1 MLAAA
6 IANSLSV
13 STSTMAFASGVGGRT
28 PAARKAA
35 SEDMMAFNIS
45 PGFGRRAAVRHT
57 RGVSAVLPFGTIK
70 KDSHGLLLDLDQD

>member
-13 STSTMAFASGVGGRT
+13 STSMMAFASGVGGRT

-35 SEDMMAFNIS
+35 SDDMRAFNIS
-45 PGFGRRAAVRHT
+45 PAFGRQTGSYPPHEGCQRR
-57 RGVSAVLPFGTIK
+57 SA
-70 KDSHGLLLDLDQD
+70 